1 MGVRLLQAGVRSDDP
16 GPGTL
21 RYASVNGRQ
30 LWALASGWPAL
41 ADRAPLTGVYQALG
55 LEKRQVFQA
64 DVALIERHDGFDGF
78 KPAAMIFEH
87 LPVGPFAQ
95 LAIAAEAEGPFY
107 ALEGDAIA
115 GGMAVLTALADLAGG
130 ACARALVGGYR
141 LTAPRAW
148 LMLLARD
155 DGRRTRHKAIF
166 THGRRQPAVADLDAL
181 AAALGAEPTL
191 VPGDPVADPLGLAA
205 HQAMLEACEAGGA
218 HAVWSS
224 AADGRGLLL
233 GVRHEPVSAG

>member
-1 MGVRLLQAGVRSDDP
+1 MGVKLVHGGVRSDDP

-41 ADRAPLTGVYQALG
+41 ADRAPVTGVYQALG

-64 DVALIERHDGFDGF
+64 DMALIEQHDGFDAF

-87 LPVGPFAQ
+87 LPIGPFAQ
-95 LAIAAEAEGPFY
+95 LAVAAEAVGPFY

-115 GGMAVLTALADLAGG
+115 GGMALLTALADLAAGH
-130 ACARALVGGYR
+130 CDRALVGGYR

-148 LMLLARD
+148 LLLLARAD
-155 DGRRTRHKAIF
+155 DRRTRYKAVF
-166 THGRRQPAVADLDAL
+166 THGRKAPDAADRACV
-181 AAALGAEPTL
+181 AAALGAQPTL

-205 HQAMLEACEAGGA
+205 HQAMLEAAEAGGA

-233 GVRHEPVSAG
+233 GVRHEPG